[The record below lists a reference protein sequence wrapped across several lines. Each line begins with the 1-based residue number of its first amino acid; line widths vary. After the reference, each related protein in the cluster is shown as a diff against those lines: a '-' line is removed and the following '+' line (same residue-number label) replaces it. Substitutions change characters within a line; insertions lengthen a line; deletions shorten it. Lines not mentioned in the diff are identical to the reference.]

1 LPGRRAAPGRT
12 GGLGDDPVSQPK
24 EAVDL
29 RAIDG
34 ILKETVAMVK
44 HSREQMYE
52 VAELA
57 RTECLTL
64 EWELAQ
70 AQAAVI
76 QEIDRVEELEKADRR
91 ARELLV
97 TVSRQYR
104 ERTHREIQSAYEKA
118 RQAHV
123 QAKVAQERELHLRR
137 RRDELARRLKNML
150 AMAERAD
157 ALVSRVGVVMEYLS
171 GDLEHLSGQI
181 GECQRRQEVVFSII
195 RAQEEERLRVARE
208 IHDGPAQTLAGVLLK
223 LDVCLRLLGQEPARV
238 EAELRAIADAARL
251 SLKDVR
257 KTIFNLRPM
266 SLEELGLVATLESY
280 ISSYKEL
287 TGVEVKLSV
296 TGEGTRLPLPVEVTL
311 FRLIQESLA
320 NVAKH
325 AETDRAEVGVEF
337 VPGGVTA
344 TVRDQGKGF
353 AVEPVWQGRTGNAFG
368 ITGMRERVQML
379 RGALDISSAPGRGT
393 QVTCHLPLEEG
404 REGTDENQ
412 SAGG

>member
-1 LPGRRAAPGRT
+1 MRVTWRKAEPGRT
-12 GGLGDDPVSQPK
+12 GGDDLVSQPK

-29 RAIDG
+29 KVIDG

-57 RTECLTL
+57 RNECLTL
-64 EWELAQ
+64 EWEFSQ

-76 QEIDRVEELEKADRR
+76 QEIGRVEELEKADRR
-91 ARELLV
+91 ARELLL

-104 ERTHREIQSAYEKA
+104 ERTHQEIQTAYESA
-118 RQAHV
+118 RQVHAQV
-123 QAKVAQERELHLRR
+123 EVARERERHLRR

-150 AMAERAD
+150 AMAERAE

-171 GDLEHLSGQI
+171 GDLEHLSGKVN
-181 GECQRRQEVVFSII
+181 EYQRRQEVVFSII

-208 IHDGPAQTLAGVLLK
+208 IHDGPAQTLAGVLIK
-223 LDVCLRLLGQEPARV
+223 LDVCRRLLEREPARL

-251 SLKDVR
+251 SLQDVR

-266 SLEELGLVATLESY
+266 ALDELGLVATLESY
-280 ISSYKEL
+280 VSSYREL

-296 TGEGTRLPLPVEVTL
+296 TGGIARLAVPVELTL
-311 FRLIQESLA
+311 FRLVQESLA

-325 AETDRAEVGVEF
+325 AGTDRAEVGLAF
-337 VPGGVTA
+337 ASGVVTV

-353 AVEPVWQGRTGNAFG
+353 NVEPVWQGRQSNAFG
-368 ITGMRERVQML
+368 IIGMRERVQML

-393 QVTCHLPLEEG
+393 LVTCYLPLEAG
-404 REGTDENQ
+404 REASDENQ
-412 SAGG
+412 SAGR